1 MAPGTGAP
9 ALVSVTTPGPEF
21 LVGGGPYPVPI
32 AVNGA
37 SRLSLVSLS
46 ITFNPNALRVR
57 SVQEGTFLQQGNATV
72 TFTQQ
77 IDAGRPAASM
87 CRSRRGADATG
98 ASGTGL
104 LASLVFDAIAPG
116 TSTFTVSGVGTTPDG
131 QPVQLTFV
139 PATVT
144 VR

>member
-1 MAPGTGAP
+1 M
-9 ALVSVTTPGPEF
+9 
-21 LVGGGPYPVPI
+21 PI

-77 IDAGRPAASM
+77 IDAATGRVDVSLT
-87 CRSRRGADATG
+87 RGADATG